1 MVTKKY
7 KYIYGR
13 SDENQGS
20 IVEKEVSEANN
31 KDSLKQYNLN
41 YRQISKLEIMIE
53 NLEKRVKA
61 LEQDSSYPNE
71 KELKKLKVGGT
82 D

>member
-1 MVTKKY
+1 M
-7 KYIYGR
+7 
-13 SDENQGS
+13 
-20 IVEKEVSEANN
+20 NN
-31 KDSLKQYNLN
+31 KDSLKQL
-41 YRQISKLEIMIE
+41 SKLEIMIE

-71 KELKKLKVGGT
+71 EELNKLKVGGT

>member
-1 MVTKKY
+1 MTITKKY

-20 IVEKEVSEANN
+20 IVEKKVSKVNN
-31 KDSLKQYNLN
+31 KDSLKQL
-41 YRQISKLEIMIE
+41 SKLEIMIE

-61 LEQDSSYPNE
+61 LEQESDYPNE
-71 KELKKLKVGGT
+71 KELKNLKVGGT